1 MSQYLQ
7 RDSTDPEVEKLRGS
21 EVYGDV
27 NVRAEL
33 SYRQSPCCT
42 WATEPDSPALGI
54 RQSENTENGLVNE
67 N

>member
-1 MSQYLQ
+1 MSQYPQ

-21 EVYGDV
+21 EFYGDA

-33 SYRQSPCCT
+33 SYRLSPCCT

-54 RQSENTENGLVNE
+54 GQN
-67 N
+67 